1 MNSGVTWVLGVVT
14 LLAAGLAIAA
24 GSNDAIS
31 VPLGAIAVGVAA
43 LLLFGVLER
52 TRWSAA
58 RPDPASR
65 ADPGHVRAALREG
78 AFGRTELI
86 ALLDR
91 LDRTA
96 GSRLANT
103 TAQEV
108 DRIQALPPDEF
119 REYLAAR
126 VGELERRT

>member
-1 MNSGVTWVLGVVT
+1 MNSGVTWVLVVVT
-14 LLAAGLAIAA
+14 FLAAGVAILA
-24 GSNDAIS
+24 GSNESIS
-31 VPLGAIAVGVAA
+31 VPLGALAVGAAA

-52 TRWSAA
+52 TRWSVR
-58 RPDPASR
+58 RPDSASR

-78 AFGRTELI
+78 TFGRTELI

-96 GSRLANT
+96 GSRLVNT

-108 DRIQALPPDEF
+108 DRLQTLSAEEF